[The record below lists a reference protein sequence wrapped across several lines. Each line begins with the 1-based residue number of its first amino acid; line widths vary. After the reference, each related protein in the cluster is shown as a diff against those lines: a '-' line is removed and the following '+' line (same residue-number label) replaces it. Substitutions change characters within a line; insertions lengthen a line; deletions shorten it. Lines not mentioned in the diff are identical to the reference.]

1 MPGRASRLNGGTH
14 PHFQNT
20 LRGDH
25 CMAEI
30 FETPMSLMGYRV
42 GRASPHSEEERR
54 AILNEIFGS
63 INLPF
68 DDDASPTY
76 RSTWGAPKSAQRLY
90 RMAIHIKFLVDSR
103 VGNDHRNPVARADW
117 LNDLAWLKKTYFDT
131 NAHAFKWPDTRVA

>member
-1 MPGRASRLNGGTH
+1 MT
-14 PHFQNT
+14 
-20 LRGDH
+20 
-25 CMAEI
+25 MI

-42 GRASPHSEEERR
+42 GITSPHSEEERR

-76 RSTWGAPKSAQRLY
+76 RSTWGPPKSAQRLY

-103 VGNDHRNPVARADW
+103 AGNDYRRPATREDW
-117 LNDLAWLKKTYFDT
+117 INDLAWLKKTYFDS
-131 NAHAFKWPDTRVA
+131 NAHAFKWPATRVA